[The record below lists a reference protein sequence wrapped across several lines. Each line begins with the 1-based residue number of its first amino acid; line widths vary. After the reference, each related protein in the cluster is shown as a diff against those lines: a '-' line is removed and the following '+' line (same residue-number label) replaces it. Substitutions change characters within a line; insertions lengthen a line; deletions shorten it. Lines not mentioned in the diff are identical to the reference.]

1 MQDGRSMI
9 TKMFTVGTLFT
20 NCYVVGCTE
29 TKEALIIDPGFETD
43 LEAETVLKEINQRK
57 LRARYIMNTHGH
69 HDHTAGNGIMKRLT
83 GTPILIHE
91 YDAPMLTD
99 SSKNLSMLF
108 GLRTASLPPADR
120 MLHDGD
126 VVQVG
131 DVALRVLHTPGHSRG
146 GISLL
151 GAEAVFT
158 GDTLFA
164 GSIGRTD
171 LSGSSYEEIILS
183 IKKLATLPDHI
194 KVYPGH
200 GPTSTI
206 GEERRHN
213 PFLQNLSTSPDTF

>member
-83 GTPILIHE
+83 GAPILIHE